1 MVLCF
6 WICLSSSGLSMWL
19 CLGYVSC
26 EVTHYKHHTLPDTK
40 TPAIFLAQILPIR
53 NLSSSP
59 SLPVRNKHCIVYT
72 LLYRDHSFLYP
83 KPTFQECNSFQL
95 ITVTKLKILFITQ
108 QLNKLLDIFWCFSV
122 TVSTLSFTSINR
134 LSIARMQSTVAEIS
148 WRWNI

>member
-1 MVLCF
+1 MSESVSPHQASLCGCVWATF
-6 WICLSSSGLSMWL
+6 HVKWLTTNITHCQTPKRLLSSWHRFFLSG
-19 CLGYVSC
+19 
-26 EVTHYKHHTLPDTK
+26 
-40 TPAIFLAQILPIR
+40 I
-53 NLSSSP
+53 